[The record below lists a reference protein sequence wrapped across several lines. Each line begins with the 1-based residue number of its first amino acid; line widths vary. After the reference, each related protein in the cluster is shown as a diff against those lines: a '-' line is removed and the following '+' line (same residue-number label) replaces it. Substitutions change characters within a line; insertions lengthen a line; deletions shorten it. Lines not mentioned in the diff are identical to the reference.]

1 MFVFY
6 IFNLVF
12 EFAKNILVFIH
23 EYKKTLMNY
32 KTDITFF

>member
-23 EYKKTLMNY
+23 DLQKNANELYNRH
-32 KTDITFF
+32 